1 MKFRKATIADATA
14 LHKLIND
21 FASIQLMLPRSLHTI
36 YGNIR
41 EYFVCC
47 GRDTA
52 AETLSDLQG
61 KVPGASS
68 LPEPLVG
75 VCALHILWED
85 LAEIKSLAVHP
96 SSQRRGIGGRL
107 LDSCLKEAIEL
118 GVNRVFALTYVP
130 EFFLKYGFE
139 KIDKSLLPHKTWGDC
154 INCPKFPACDE
165 QAVLITL

>member
-1 MKFRKATIADATA
+1 MKIRKATVADATA

-47 GRDTA
+47 EDDN
-52 AETLSDLQG
+52 S
-61 KVPGASS
+61 
-68 LPEPLVG
+68 PEPFLEIPVETITKTLVG

-85 LAEIKSLAVHP
+85 LAEVKSLAVHP
-96 SSQRRGIGGRL
+96 SSQRRGLGGQL
-107 LDSCLKEAIEL
+107 LDSCLKEAISL
-118 GVNRVFALTYVP
+118 GVGRVFALTYVP
-130 EFFLKYGFE
+130 EFFIKHGFE

-154 INCPKFPACDE
+154 INCPKFPSCDE
-165 QAVLITL
+165 QAVIITI

>member
-1 MKFRKATIADATA
+1 MKIRKATVADAVSI
-14 LHKLIND
+14 HKLIND

-47 GRDTA
+47 EDETPT
-52 AETLSDLQG
+52 ETLL
-61 KVPGASS
+61 
-68 LPEPLVG
+68 G

-85 LAEIKSLAVHP
+85 LAEVKSLAVHP
-96 SSQRRGIGGRL
+96 SNQRRGIGGEL
-107 LDSCLKEAIEL
+107 LKSCLQEATSL

-130 EFFLKYGFE
+130 EFFTKYGFE

-154 INCPKFPACDE
+154 INCPKFPSCDE
-165 QAVLITL
+165 QAVIMTI